1 MDNAGEN
8 IRGFLTRQLLEI
20 KPGCFVG
27 SVTTAV
33 RDQLWEV
40 IIRENQDYFTGAV
53 MIYNTDTEQGFAIK
67 MINNQNKDIIC

>member
-1 MDNAGEN
+1 MDNAGDN
-8 IRGFLTRQLLEI
+8 IRGFLTRWLLEI

-27 SVTTAV
+27 NVTTAV
-33 RDQLWEV
+33 RDQLWEG

-67 MINNQNKDIIC
+67 MINNQNKVIIC